1 MDRDH
6 DFYIYEPERR
16 GVIRSLGRGVLKAV
30 RFVLYMVLMLL
41 RVPVQILGHLLF
53 LPLVGFGI
61 FWGFTMGWTSPAFLW
76 MTGVGV
82 GLWVLSFLF
91 DTLLLWVSPEDLYL
105 NT

>member
-1 MDRDH
+1 
-6 DFYIYEPERR
+6 
-16 GVIRSLGRGVLKAV
+16 
-30 RFVLYMVLMLL
+30 
-41 RVPVQILGHLLF
+41 
-53 LPLVGFGI
+53 
-61 FWGFTMGWTSPAFLW
+61 MGWTSPAFLW